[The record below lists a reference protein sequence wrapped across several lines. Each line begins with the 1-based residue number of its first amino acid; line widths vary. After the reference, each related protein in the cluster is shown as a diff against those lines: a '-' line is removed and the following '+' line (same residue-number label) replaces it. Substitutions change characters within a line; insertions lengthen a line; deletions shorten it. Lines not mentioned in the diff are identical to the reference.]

1 MHSDSGEVFKKEGG
15 IEMYFNSGYLNNSRL
30 DFKDYTKPLVVGSC
44 GTYRLKK
51 RPMLPTYWKKG
62 RRDYQILYVASG
74 KAHFWFNGIEE
85 IVDSGHMVLYKPKEV
100 QKYVYYVEDHP
111 EVFWIHFTGYDV
123 KNILE
128 YHGIS
133 LNQHVFYSGTLP
145 EYKMLF
151 RKIIRELQQC
161 EYGYED
167 YIASSFNNILLL
179 VSRQQQNGENY
190 TVTIPEEIEMAVS
203 YFNENYNTKISVAQ
217 YAESLHISTNWF
229 IRNFKQHMKMSPAQY
244 LLSLRMVNAQSLLEN
259 TDYSV
264 GEIAE
269 IVGYDNQLYFSR
281 VFKKEYGISP
291 AQYRKRAENQRA
303 APMEADVGEITRE
316 D

>member
-1 MHSDSGEVFKKEGG
+1 M
-15 IEMYFNSGYLNNSRL
+15 
-30 DFKDYTKPLVVGSC
+30 VVGSC

-100 QKYVYYVEDHP
+100 QKYVYYVEEHP
-111 EVFWIHFTGYDV
+111 EVFWVHFTGYDV

-133 LNQHVFYSGTLP
+133 LDQHVFFSGTLP
-145 EYKMLF
+145 EYKMSF

-167 YIASSFNNILLL
+167 YIASLFNNILLL
-179 VSRQQQNGENY
+179 VSRQQHNGENY

-229 IRNFKQHMKMSPAQY
+229 IRNFKQHMKISPAQY

-291 AQYRKRAENQRA
+291 AQYRKRAENQSA
-303 APMEADVGEITRE
+303 APMESDVGEITRE

>member
-1 MHSDSGEVFKKEGG
+1 M
-15 IEMYFNSGYLNNSRL
+15 
-30 DFKDYTKPLVVGSC
+30 VVGSC

-145 EYKMLF
+145 EYKMSF

-190 TVTIPEEIEMAVS
+190 TVTIPEEIEIAVS

-291 AQYRKRAENQRA
+291 AQYRKRAENQSA
-303 APMEADVGEITRE
+303 APMESDVGEITRE

>member
-1 MHSDSGEVFKKEGG
+1 
-15 IEMYFNSGYLNNSRL
+15 MYFNSGYLNNLRL

-85 IVDSGHMVLYKPKEV
+85 IVEIWSHGALPAM
-100 QKYVYYVEDHP
+100 
-111 EVFWIHFTGYDV
+111 FWIHFTGYDV

-133 LNQHVFYSGTLP
+133 LDQHVFYSGTLP

-161 EYGYED
+161 EDGYED
-167 YIASSFNNILLL
+167 YIASLFNNILLL

-190 TVTIPEEIEMAVS
+190 IVTIPEEIEMAVS

-229 IRNFKQHMKMSPAQY
+229 IRNFKQHMKISPAQY

-264 GEIAE
+264 GEVAE

-281 VFKKEYGISP
+281 VFKKEYGVSP
-291 AQYRKRAENQRA
+291 AQYRKQRH
-303 APMEADVGEITRE
+303 EFE
-316 D
+316 DERQFIKRSKTYET

>member
-1 MHSDSGEVFKKEGG
+1 
-15 IEMYFNSGYLNNSRL
+15 
-30 DFKDYTKPLVVGSC
+30 
-44 GTYRLKK
+44 
-51 RPMLPTYWKKG
+51 
-62 RRDYQILYVASG
+62 
-74 KAHFWFNGIEE
+74 
-85 IVDSGHMVLYKPKEV
+85 MVLYQPKEV

-133 LNQHVFYSGTLP
+133 LDQHVFYSGTLP

-161 EYGYED
+161 EDGYED
-167 YIASSFNNILLL
+167 YIASLFNNILLL

-229 IRNFKQHMKMSPAQY
+229 IRNFKQHMKISPAQY
-244 LLSLRMVNAQSLLEN
+244 LLSLCGWSTHRACWKIQITVSVRSLRSWGTITSFTLAGCSKKSTELAQHSIGNSGMNLKMKGNL
-259 TDYSV
+259 
-264 GEIAE
+264 
-269 IVGYDNQLYFSR
+269 
-281 VFKKEYGISP
+281 
-291 AQYRKRAENQRA
+291 
-303 APMEADVGEITRE
+303 
-316 D
+316 

>member
-1 MHSDSGEVFKKEGG
+1 M
-15 IEMYFNSGYLNNSRL
+15 
-30 DFKDYTKPLVVGSC
+30 VVGSC

-291 AQYRKRAENQRA
+291 AQYRKRAENQSA

>member
-1 MHSDSGEVFKKEGG
+1 M
-15 IEMYFNSGYLNNSRL
+15 
-30 DFKDYTKPLVVGSC
+30 VVGSC

-190 TVTIPEEIEMAVS
+190 TVTIPEEIEIAVS

-291 AQYRKRAENQRA
+291 AQYRKRAENQSA

>member
-1 MHSDSGEVFKKEGG
+1 M
-15 IEMYFNSGYLNNSRL
+15 
-30 DFKDYTKPLVVGSC
+30 VVGSC

-145 EYKMLF
+145 EYKMSF

-291 AQYRKRAENQRA
+291 AQYRKRAENQSA
-303 APMEADVGEITRE
+303 APMESDVGEIAHE

>member
-1 MHSDSGEVFKKEGG
+1 M
-15 IEMYFNSGYLNNSRL
+15 
-30 DFKDYTKPLVVGSC
+30 VVGSC

-111 EVFWIHFTGYDV
+111 EVFWIHITGYDV

-145 EYKMLF
+145 EYKMSF

-167 YIASSFNNILLL
+167 YIASLFNNILLL

-229 IRNFKQHMKMSPAQY
+229 IRNFKQHMKISPAQY

-291 AQYRKRAENQRA
+291 VQYRKRAENQSA
-303 APMEADVGEITRE
+303 APMESDIGEITRE

>member
-1 MHSDSGEVFKKEGG
+1 M
-15 IEMYFNSGYLNNSRL
+15 
-30 DFKDYTKPLVVGSC
+30 VVGSC

-85 IVDSGHMVLYKPKEV
+85 IVDSGHMVLYQPKEV

-133 LNQHVFYSGTLP
+133 LNQHIFYSGTLP
-145 EYKMLF
+145 EYKMSF
-151 RKIIRELQQC
+151 RKIIWELQQC

-167 YIASSFNNILLL
+167 YIASLFNNALLL

-229 IRNFKQHMKMSPAQY
+229 IRNFKQHMKISPAQY

-291 AQYRKRAENQRA
+291 AQYRKRAENQNA
-303 APMEADVGEITRE
+303 APMESDIGEITCE
-316 D
+316 N

>member
-1 MHSDSGEVFKKEGG
+1 M
-15 IEMYFNSGYLNNSRL
+15 
-30 DFKDYTKPLVVGSC
+30 TPA
-44 GTYRLKK
+44 T
-51 RPMLPTYWKKG
+51 
-62 RRDYQILYVASG
+62 
-74 KAHFWFNGIEE
+74 WFF
-85 IVDSGHMVLYKPKEV
+85 KPKEV

-145 EYKMLF
+145 EYKMSF

-229 IRNFKQHMKMSPAQY
+229 IRNFKQHMKISPAQY

-291 AQYRKRAENQRA
+291 AQYRKRAENQSA
-303 APMEADVGEITRE
+303 APMESDVGEITRE

>member
-1 MHSDSGEVFKKEGG
+1 
-15 IEMYFNSGYLNNSRL
+15 MYFNSGYLNNSRL

-217 YAESLHISTNWF
+217 Y
-229 IRNFKQHMKMSPAQY
+229 

-303 APMEADVGEITRE
+303 APMESDVGEITRG

>member
-1 MHSDSGEVFKKEGG
+1 
-15 IEMYFNSGYLNNSRL
+15 MYFNSGYLNNSHL

-85 IVDSGHMVLYKPKEV
+85 IVDSGHMVFYKPKEV

-133 LNQHVFYSGTLP
+133 LNRHVFYSGTLP
-145 EYKMLF
+145 EYKMSF

-167 YIASSFNNILLL
+167 YIASLFNNILLL

-190 TVTIPEEIEMAVS
+190 TVTIPEE
-203 YFNENYNTKISVAQ
+203 
-217 YAESLHISTNWF
+217 SLHISTNWF
-229 IRNFKQHMKMSPAQY
+229 IRNFKQHMKISPAQY

-291 AQYRKRAENQRA
+291 AQYRKRAENQSA
-303 APMEADVGEITRE
+303 APMESDVGEITRE

>member
-1 MHSDSGEVFKKEGG
+1 
-15 IEMYFNSGYLNNSRL
+15 MYFNSGYLNNSRL

-145 EYKMLF
+145 EYKMSF

-269 IVGYDNQLYFSR
+269 IAEIVGYDNQLYFSR

-291 AQYRKRAENQRA
+291 AQYRKRAENQSA
-303 APMEADVGEITRE
+303 APMESDVGEITRE